1 MVLEAPRL
9 ATQSLHGALRLRK
22 ALRCPALGEL
32 AREPD
37 SERFAHEH
45 EFATGRELREKADFA
60 LFEVARLESA
70 EDR

>member
-1 MVLEAPRL
+1 MMRTPVEESAVLR
-9 ATQSLHGALRLRK
+9 
-22 ALRCPALGEL
+22 ALGEL

-37 SERFAHEH
+37 SERLAHED
-45 EFATGRELREKADFA
+45 EFATGRELSEKADFA